1 MFVEIRDINDQPIP
15 GFTLGD
21 CEEITYNDVAW
32 EVRWQGK
39 ADVSA
44 LAGKPVKLHFRMT
57 NAKLYAFQF
66 EGD

>member
-1 MFVEIRDINDQPIP
+1 MFVEIRDINDQPIS